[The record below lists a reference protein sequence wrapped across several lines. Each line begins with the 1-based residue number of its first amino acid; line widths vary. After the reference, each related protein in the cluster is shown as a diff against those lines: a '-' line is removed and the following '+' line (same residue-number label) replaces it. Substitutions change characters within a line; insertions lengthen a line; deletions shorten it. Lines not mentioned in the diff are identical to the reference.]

1 MSAPALSFE
10 ALAEAYAAPAPF
22 CLRLRLEELT
32 VGVCANNAAL
42 ADDLRRY
49 FAPFACCAREGDA
62 GGAGVLLGKSAG
74 ESADR
79 SADRS
84 VNALPGQAPGGA
96 SRAGAAEPMAEPVAE
111 SLSKSA
117 DLEFLFLDGPV
128 REPLVELAVRQHLP
142 GKKPDKERFADLP
155 SASVPSASMPSAS
168 MPGESMP
175 GASVSGANARGES
188 ARGESAPGAGISGA
202 GALNGGGRLVRKQA
216 TGMLFL
222 FRHGV
227 NDANIAANIAI
238 GPCAQNR
245 NQLVNFICARYM
257 ERRVAAGWLLGHAA
271 GVALDTGERAKSLAL
286 CGFAGMG
293 KSTLALHL
301 LARGC
306 DFLSNDRVLVEPRPG
321 AAPVLHGIPKHPRL
335 NPGTA
340 LGNPELA
347 PHLARAL
354 PDALRAAY
362 AGLAPSALYA
372 VEDKF
377 DALIDECF
385 GPERLGG
392 DASGLPGPQAEARP
406 DASGLAN
413 TQDNTQAG
421 TQAGAQAN
429 TQANTQDNAQAGAQ
443 ASAAAHAAAGRSRF
457 RLAAPLSGLVVLNW
471 RHGGGPMQARRV
483 DLASRPDLLA
493 ALRKPPGVFYLPQAL
508 ATARLSAQHCLE
520 TLSGVPV
527 LELSGGSDFSAG
539 AQACLEFL
547 Q

>member
-1 MSAPALSFE
+1 MSAPPLSFE
-10 ALAEAYAAPAPF
+10 ALAEVYAAPAPF

-32 VGVCANNAAL
+32 VGVCTNNSAL

-49 FAPFACCAREGDA
+49 FAPFACGARQ
-62 GGAGVLLGKSAG
+62 GG
-74 ESADR
+74 E
-79 SADRS
+79 
-84 VNALPGQAPGGA
+84 AP
-96 SRAGAAEPMAEPVAE
+96 
-111 SLSKSA
+111 

-142 GKKPDKERFADLP
+142 GKRPDKERFAD
-155 SASVPSASMPSAS
+155 VPSA
-168 MPGESMP
+168 
-175 GASVSGANARGES
+175 NA
-188 ARGESAPGAGISGA
+188 PDA
-202 GALNGGGRLVRKQA
+202 GALGAGGRLVRKQA

-222 FRHGV
+222 FGMGAGSGAGGGFAP
-227 NDANIAANIAI
+227 NLAI

-271 GVALDTGERAKSLAL
+271 GVALGTGARAKSLAL

-306 DFLSNDRVLVEPRPG
+306 DFVSNDRVLVEPRPG

-354 PDALRAAY
+354 PDALRSAY
-362 AGLAPSALYA
+362 AGLDPSALYA

-377 DALIDECF
+377 DALIDDCF
-385 GPERLGG
+385 GPERMSAAAFDL
-392 DASGLPGPQAEARP
+392 P
-406 DASGLAN
+406 DAP
-413 TQDNTQAG
+413 
-421 TQAGAQAN
+421 AGAQA
-429 TQANTQDNAQAGAQ
+429 DGSGP
-443 ASAAAHAAAGRSRF
+443 ASNPGSAVAADQAGRSRF

-471 RHGGGPMQARRV
+471 RHDGGPMQARHV
-483 DLASRPDLLA
+483 ELAARPDLLA

-508 ATARLSAQHCLE
+508 ATARLSERHCLDA
-520 TLSGVPV
+520 LSGVPV
-527 LELSGGSDFSAG
+527 LELSGGSDFSKG
-539 AQACLEFL
+539 AQACLDFL